1 MIGRALL
8 VALALGALL
17 APAAAAQTPGSQSTT
32 QTDPNALRS
41 PASLTVPP
49 ANHRLTGKQA
59 IAIANNQPKVIDT
72 KRHHPGTY
80 RRAFLKGTDRWQ
92 VSYYDPRQK
101 QKEVAQVIIDDRSAA
116 ATEVWTGFQV
126 PWTMAR
132 GYAGAFGRK
141 INAVW
146 IWLPLCVL
154 FFVPFVDRR
163 RPFRLLHLDLL
174 VLLGFSVSLAFFE
187 NANIGMSV
195 PLAYPLLAYVLARML
210 WVAFRRKPGPPAE
223 PIRLLVPAT
232 WLAVAIVFLIGFRVG
247 LNVTNSNVIDVGYS
261 GVIGADHLLDG
272 KDLYG
277 AFPKDNEHGDTYG
290 PVNYVAY
297 VPFEQAM
304 PWSGR
309 WDDLP
314 AAHGASV
321 FFDLACLVLLFL
333 VGRRIRGPDLGV
345 ILAYAWAAFPFTLY
359 AMNTNVNDALVGAL
373 VLCAMLAAVAPLR
386 RGVFVGLAGM
396 AK

>member
-17 APAAAAQTPGSQSTT
+17 APAAAAQTPGSQSST

-41 PASLTVPP
+41 PGSLTAPP

-80 RRAFLKGTDRWQ
+80 PRAFLKGTDRWQ

-174 VLLGFSVSLAFFE
+174 VLLGFGVSHFFF
-187 NANIGMSV
+187 NRGNISASV
-195 PLAYPLLAYVLARML
+195 PLAYPVLLYLLARMA
-210 WVAFRRKPGPPAE
+210 W
-223 PIRLLVPAT
+223 
-232 WLAVAIVFLIGFRVG
+232 IGFRPRERLQSLVPRVPILWLALALVFLVG
-247 LNVTNSNVIDVGYS
+247 FRVALNVVDSSVIDVGYA
-261 GVIGADHLLDG
+261 GVIGADHITYGKGLYDG
-272 KDLYG
+272 K
-277 AFPKDNEHGDTYG
+277 FPSDNGHGDTYG
-290 PVNYVAY
+290 PINYVAY
-297 VPFEQAM
+297 VPFELAF
-304 PWSGR
+304 PWKGK

-314 AAHGASV
+314 AAH
-321 FFDLACLVLLFL
+321 
-333 VGRRIRGPDLGV
+333 
-345 ILAYAWAAFPFTLY
+345 AAAIAF
-359 AMNTNVNDALVGAL
+359 DALT
-373 VLCAMLAAVAPLR
+373 ML
-386 RGVFVGLAGM
+386 G
-396 AK
+396 